1 MRSTRS
7 RRSSRSRSR
16 STFSRRSSTLSS
28 FSRSRY
34 AHRVSGG
41 IGRGLP
47 VGQLHPISKVLLILL
62 LVSFFFNF
70 VMTIVAPFTLFDWGL
85 WIFFLPFIF
94 AVLFMIVT
102 IITSF
107 SSIQHGLRMNLPRL
121 FEQSGRML
129 MPLTIKQPLAN
140 YFEWQEQEER
150 YVLITLSKKATYD
163 ARLLQSL
170 LEPLKQQNYRE
181 LWIVQ
186 DPARFTDSDR
196 DYARFYNV
204 LLLTMQQL
212 DEKLSLYNSPV
223 TQ

>member
-1 MRSTRS
+1 
-7 RRSSRSRSR
+7 
-16 STFSRRSSTLSS
+16 
-28 FSRSRY
+28 
-34 AHRVSGG
+34 
-41 IGRGLP
+41 
-47 VGQLHPISKVLLILL
+47 
-62 LVSFFFNF
+62 
-70 VMTIVAPFTLFDWGL
+70 
-85 WIFFLPFIF
+85 
-94 AVLFMIVT
+94 MIVT

-107 SSIQHGLRMNLPRL
+107 SSVQHGLRMNLPRR

-129 MPLTIKQPLAN
+129 MPLSIKQPLAN

-181 LWIVQ
+181 LWIFQ
-186 DPARFTDSDR
+186 DPARFMDSDR

-204 LLLTMQQL
+204 LLLTMPQL
-212 DEKLSLYNSPV
+212 DEKLSQHNSPI